1 MAMVLLLSTS
11 AFSSRMG
18 GSSMASTWR
27 RSRVRA
33 ISTRS
38 LKLRAAARAL
48 PISRRVMSESFTVF
62 MALLLLSWSG
72 IRAGDNKKRPG
83 NRLSCS
89 RDDKS
94 LIAVPPGF
102 TQTRALVRAPTSPC
116 PGNGG
121 KAVPPY
127 RKPSLGRPAPAPAA
141 IPPAYRLAPPAGSL
155 KAAPVWHNAFHAL
168 RMNLFFSLSQRK
180 TFCQVV
186 ELPRIWQS
194 FSCKNCELFLF
205 HHRQIRE
212 EPLILGCGPHWRGGT
227 GKRAD
232 DVFFPRHKKMS
243 AQSPLCSGMEGAV
256 KIDISLR

>member
-1 MAMVLLLSTS
+1 M
-11 AFSSRMG
+11 
-18 GSSMASTWR
+18 
-27 RSRVRA
+27 
-33 ISTRS
+33 
-38 LKLRAAARAL
+38 KLRAAARAL

-83 NRLSCS
+83 NRLPCS

-94 LIAVPPGF
+94 LIAVPPEF

-155 KAAPVWHNAFHAL
+155 KAAPVWHNAFHAFEDEL
-168 RMNLFFSLSQRK
+168 ASQFITEKNLLSSS
-180 TFCQVV
+180 
-186 ELPRIWQS
+186 RIAQDMA
-194 FSCKNCELFLF
+194 ELFL
-205 HHRQIRE
+205 QK
-212 EPLILGCGPHWRGGT
+212 L
-227 GKRAD
+227 
-232 DVFFPRHKKMS
+232 
-243 AQSPLCSGMEGAV
+243 
-256 KIDISLR
+256 